1 MRYREIVHTLCVLH
15 VSYGGGTRDGINSDN
30 QLSQICIK
38 LNIDLFSWP
47 VSEAIFQNTE
57 DVDG

>member
-1 MRYREIVHTLCVLH
+1 MKYRESVHALCVLN
-15 VSYGGGTRDGINSDN
+15 VSYGGGTREGINSDN
-30 QLSQICIK
+30 QLSKIWIK